1 MPIMNNI
8 PEKYNTDGF
17 NDLSDIWQDLLA
29 VADGATE
36 KQIYALAEDVV
47 RKLHKPVTKEN
58 VDIII
63 RTLATQIKINIKE

>member
-1 MPIMNNI
+1 MPNI
-8 PEKYNTDGF
+8 PDRYNTEGL
-17 NDLSDIWQDLLA
+17 NDLTDVWQDLLA

-58 VDIII
+58 VDIVI
-63 RTLATQIKINIKE
+63 RTLGSQIKINIKE

>member
-1 MPIMNNI
+1 MPNI
-8 PEKYNTDGF
+8 LDRYNTEGL
-17 NDLSDIWQDLLA
+17 NDLADVWQDLLA

-58 VDIII
+58 VDIVI
-63 RTLATQIKINIKE
+63 RTLGSQIKINIKE

>member
-1 MPIMNNI
+1 MPNI
-8 PEKYNTDGF
+8 QDRYNTDGLK
-17 NDLSDIWQDLLA
+17 DLANVWQDLLT

-58 VDIII
+58 VDIVL
-63 RTLATQIKINIKE
+63 RTFVSQIKINIKE